1 MENLW
6 NTRFGQK
13 EYAYGTLPNAFF
25 KSAIDTYNVKGKLLL
40 PAEGEGRNAVY
51 AAKKGLDVYAF
62 DTSIEGKKKA
72 MKLAKENNVTIN
84 YEVGDFYSLDLL
96 KEKYDAVA
104 LIFAHFTTDIVSD
117 YHKKITELLKP
128 NGMVILEGF
137 SKNHVEF
144 QKNNPKASGPKNLE
158 MLFSKETM
166 MRDFPDFEIIKLEEV
181 EVELDEGI
189 FHQGKAKVIRFIGR
203 KKINN

>member
-6 NTRFGQK
+6 DTRFGQK

-25 KSAIDTYNVKGKLLL
+25 KSAVDTYNLKGKLLL

-72 MKLAKENNVTIN
+72 IKLAKETNVTIN
-84 YEVGDFYSLDLL
+84 YEVGDFYGLELL
-96 KEKYDAVA
+96 KEKFDAVV
-104 LIFAHFTTDIVSD
+104 LIFAHFTADIVSD
-117 YHKKITELLKP
+117 YHKRIAELLKP

-144 QKNNPKASGPKNLE
+144 QKINPKAGGPKNLD
-158 MLFSKETM
+158 MLFSKGTIT
-166 MRDFPDFEIIKLEEV
+166 RDFPNFEIIKLEEE
-181 EVELDEGI
+181 EVELAEGI

-203 KKINN
+203 KINS

>member
-96 KEKYDAVA
+96 KEKFDAVA

-128 NGMVILEGF
+128 NGLVILEGF

-144 QKNNPKASGPKNLE
+144 QKNNPKAGGPKNLE

-189 FHQGKAKVIRFIGR
+189 FHHGKAKVIRFIGR
-203 KKINN
+203 KKN

>member
-6 NTRFGQK
+6 DTRFGQK

-25 KSAIDTYNVKGKLLL
+25 KSAVDTYNLKGKLLL

-72 MKLAKENNVTIN
+72 IKLAKETNVTIN
-84 YEVGDFYSLDLL
+84 YEVGDFYGLELL
-96 KEKYDAVA
+96 KEKFDAVV
-104 LIFAHFTTDIVSD
+104 LIFAHFTADIVSD
-117 YHKKITELLKP
+117 YHKRIAELLKP

-144 QKNNPKASGPKNLE
+144 QKINPKAGGPKNLD
-158 MLFSKETM
+158 MLFSKETIT
-166 MRDFPDFEIIKLEEV
+166 RDFPNFEIIKLEEE
-181 EVELDEGI
+181 EVELAEGI

-203 KKINN
+203 KINS